1 MNKSLALASILIA
14 GSVVAAP
21 VQEAQALVSSRSVV
35 NTYEVDE
42 HSNNGHAFWFNGLK
56 KAGLASSDQFIFEDP
71 GIFTEYD
78 DGTATLTGRVF
89 DKKNANGFFDVDL
102 TFKLISNYDGGV
114 KLERVAGSDLYQD
127 GGYSNMTDY
136 ALNEYSFYKLK
147 RGQSFLTADSGDYA
161 GSEIKLFNR
170 AFDTRTYDNFKE
182 FKNSGTD
189 NKYVGQLGEGAN
201 AKNDGL
207 GFSFWHGYT
216 GEIAY
221 KGNDAVTYNK
231 RAAYNSTKSD
241 INVNLTKIQG
251 GNTAGTPEPLTI
263 LGSISA
269 LCIGGAFKKKC
280 SKNSSKKSD
289 LV

>member
-14 GSVVAAP
+14 GSVIAAP
-21 VQEAQALVSSRSVV
+21 TQEAFASTASVV
-35 NTYEVDE
+35 NVFEVEENSTD
-42 HSNNGHAFWFNGLK
+42 GHAIWLNGLK
-56 KAGLASSDQFIFEDP
+56 REGLASSDQFIFEVP

-89 DKKNANGFFDVDL
+89 DKGNSNGFFDVDL
-102 TFKLISNYDGGV
+102 TFKLINNYDGGV
-114 KLERVAGSDLYQD
+114 KLERVSGSNIYQE
-127 GGYSNMTDY
+127 GGYDNMTDY
-136 ALNEYSFYKLK
+136 ALNEYSFYELK
-147 RGQSFLTADSGDYA
+147 RNQSFLTADSGDYA
-161 GSEIKLFNR
+161 GSSLKLFNR
-170 AFDTRTYDNFKE
+170 AFDTNTYDNFKE

-201 AKNDGL
+201 AKNTGM
-207 GFSFWHGYT
+207 GFSLWHGYT
-216 GEIAY
+216 GEVTYQGAE
-221 KGNDAVTYNK
+221 AVTFNK
-231 RAAYNSTKSD
+231 RASYNSTKSD
-241 INVNLTKIQG
+241 INVDLTKIQS